1 MAGLCYL
8 DASAIVKLVVEE
20 GESAALRGAL
30 GSRPRRV
37 SSALALVEVHL
48 AAARRA
54 PAPPPKRVHAVL
66 AGLTLIPID
75 QPTLERA
82 AGLGKHRL
90 RAIDAIHL
98 ATGQSLGR
106 DLETFIAYD
115 QQLLAAAE
123 ASGLNVRGA
132 TLTGTGGGR
141 FLAAPCSSMTASLLI
156 P

>member
-1 MAGLCYL
+1 MAALCYL

-30 GSRPRRV
+30 RSRPRRV

-54 PAPPPKRVHAVL
+54 PAPPPERVHTVL

-75 QPTLERA
+75 QPTLEQA

-106 DLETFIAYD
+106 DLESFIAYD
-115 QQLLAAAE
+115 QRLLAAAE
-123 ASGLNVRGA
+123 ASGLNVEEPR
-132 TLTGTGGGR
+132 
-141 FLAAPCSSMTASLLI
+141 
-156 P
+156 